1 MKTYILSI
9 IMFLSLPFSG
19 IAQSSQ
25 DLIPLKS
32 MAPDG
37 VGPLSLPHLRH
48 MVLGSAF
55 VYNGKCPDIFIA
67 GTGKTTELY
76 LYKWLRNAEN
86 DVPVFDKPQKVTSP
100 FKLKGTVFQTD
111 DHVIHALWLK
121 KDSVIHTVFNLK
133 NKSFDSIGGI
143 ELPKLEATPQ
153 SIAARINKDKSID
166 LFLEMPGYRI
176 PAKYTNQNP
185 STKEW
190 RPYDEAGVS
199 TTPLHYTY
207 LCNVRYPR
215 LLSGKPS
222 INPMVTASQKEVRW
236 GMINMATVNL
246 KKNDTQELICGSRLG
261 NFTYYTR
268 PGASLEA
275 LSSRHYVFSPD
286 QTVMQHPSIS
296 ASICAYA
303 DIKNGTTNII
313 AGGEGSVYF
322 YKFSGKFSADGHP
335 IFSNP
340 APVLQVDADLY
351 CGTLP
356 VPSVIDWDGDGIED
370 ILIGNSD
377 GHVLFF
383 KNIGSND
390 NPRFIPKGNI
400 QADGKDIHIQ
410 AGYSG
415 SVQGTPESRWGYLSP
430 TVVDWTGDGLPDIIM
445 GDITG
450 NYTLYVNKG
459 TLTEPKLD
467 VPKPFFCEGL
477 ELHGMWRSRAAVAE
491 FGNRMALAIVDDN
504 DLFHLYWKIDDFH
517 LEDGGE
523 LKLDNGNTILAS
535 AEPAGGT
542 GRCKLNFFDYDGD
555 GLLDLVI
562 GTGRRS
568 AIPNMETGYPLP
580 ILGKKTMGTPLFMKN
595 VGSASQPVFAHPCP
609 FKHPATGLVQ
619 AGGSHESGAV
629 GTRLGGG
636 TRRNLLVGNEVGRLY
651 LLKGENLE
659 FMSIE
664 EARKYNNKPNPF
676 PGFPHP
682 GEKNTK

>member
-1 MKTYILSI
+1 MKTFFLSI
-9 IMFLSLPFSG
+9 IFFLSFSFLG
-19 IAQSSQ
+19 IAQNDQ

-37 VGPLSLPHLRH
+37 IGPLSLPHLRH

-55 VYNGKCPDIFIA
+55 VYNGDCPDLFIA

-76 LYKWLRNAEN
+76 LYKWLRNTEN
-86 DVPVFDKPQKVTSP
+86 GVPIFDKPHKIASP
-100 FKLKGTVFQTD
+100 FKLKGTIFQTD
-111 DHVIHALWLK
+111 DHNVHALWLK

-133 NKSFDSIGGI
+133 KQSFDRIGGI
-143 ELPKLEATPQ
+143 ELPELASLPQ
-153 SIAARINKDKSID
+153 SIAARINKDQSVD
-166 LFLEMPGYRI
+166 LFLELVGHSI
-176 PAKYTNQNP
+176 PAKYANQNP
-185 STKEW
+185 SSKEW

-207 LCNVRYPR
+207 LCNIRYPR
-215 LLSGKPS
+215 LLSGTPS
-222 INPMVTASQKEVRW
+222 VKQMVTHSRKETRW
-236 GMINMATVNL
+236 GMMNIAMVTL
-246 KKNDTQELICGSRLG
+246 RKNDMQELICGSRLG
-261 NFTYYTR
+261 NFTYYSR
-268 PGASLEA
+268 PE
-275 LSSRHYVFSPD
+275 LSQDTLSPRHYVVGSD
-286 QTVMQHPSIS
+286 NILLQHPSIS
-296 ASICAYA
+296 ASVCSYV
-303 DIKNGTTNII
+303 DVKSGTTNII
-313 AGGEGSVYF
+313 AGGEGAVYF
-322 YKFSGKFSADGHP
+322 YKYSGEFTLDGHP
-335 IFSNP
+335 VFSQP
-340 APVLQVDADLY
+340 SPVLQVDADLY

-370 ILIGNSD
+370 IIVGNSD

-383 KNIGSND
+383 KNIGNNN
-390 NPRFIPKGNI
+390 NPRFIPKGRV

-450 NYTLYVNKG
+450 KYTLYVNKG
-459 TLTEPKLD
+459 TRTEPKLD
-467 VPKPFFCEGL
+467 APQPFFCEGL
-477 ELHGMWRSRAAVAE
+477 ELHGMWRSRAAVAK

-504 DLFHLYWKIDDFH
+504 DLFHLYWKIDNFH

-523 LKLDNGNTILAS
+523 LKLENGSSILTS

-555 GLLDLVI
+555 GLLDLII

-595 VGSASQPVFAHPCP
+595 VGSSSYSVFAHPSP
-609 FKHPATGLVQ
+609 FKHPVTGLVQ
-619 AGGSHESGAV
+619 PGGSHESGAV
-629 GTRLGGG
+629 GTKLGGG
-636 TRRNLLVGNEVGRLY
+636 TQRNLLVGNEVGRLY
-651 LLKGENLE
+651 LLKGEHLE
-659 FMSIE
+659 LMTADE
-664 EARKYNNKPNPF
+664 VKKYRNKPNPF

-682 GEKNTK
+682 GEK